1 MTHRC
6 NAKGCAARV
15 PQNIF
20 MCGRHWRMV
29 PKPLRE
35 AISTGWSM
43 GAGSPYHENCDE
55 AIRVVAD
62 AEAGRAMPGV
72 EPGMKA
78 LTVWQPWA
86 SLIMIGA
93 KPWEFR
99 SWNFS
104 DQPGLRRLVG
114 QRIVIH
120 AGAHKPKLDKVNEI
134 IDRIQE
140 GESALDRDLGLHLVN
155 DVRAAVLAKRP
166 LPIPLSAA
174 LGTVT
179 LGQPRRA
186 YDLFVDKVADP
197 DRLDPDM
204 YAWPVSDPQPFPE
217 PIPAAGAQGFW
228 NYS

>member
-1 MTHRC
+1 MMHRC
-6 NAKGCAARV
+6 NADGCAARV
-15 PQNIF
+15 PRNIF
-20 MCGRHWRMV
+20 MCGRHWRRV

-35 AISTGWSM
+35 AISRGWSM
-43 GAGSPYHENCDE
+43 GAGSPYRENCDE
-55 AIRVVAD
+55 AIRVVAG
-62 AEAGRAMPGV
+62 AEAGRSMPGI

-86 SLIMIGA
+86 SLITIGA

-99 SWNFS
+99 GWNFT
-104 DQPGLRRLVG
+104 DRPGLRRFVG

-120 AGAHKPKLDKVNEI
+120 AGAHKPSFEECEEI
-134 IDRIQE
+134 EARIHE
-140 GESALDRDLGLHLVN
+140 GESALDRDLALPIIINCMASIRG
-155 DVRAAVLAKRP
+155 KRP
-166 LPIPLSAA
+166 LPVPLSAA

-186 YDLFVDKVADP
+186 YDLFVDKVDDP

-228 NYS
+228 NWS